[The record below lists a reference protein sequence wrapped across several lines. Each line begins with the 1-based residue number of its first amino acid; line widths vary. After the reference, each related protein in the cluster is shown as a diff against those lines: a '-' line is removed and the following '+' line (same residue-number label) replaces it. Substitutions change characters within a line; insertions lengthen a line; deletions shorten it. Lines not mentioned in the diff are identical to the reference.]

1 MMNSK
6 IQKAEN
12 GKNAGSAKKS
22 VQVAVF
28 ENPEFGTVRT
38 TIDEKGEPW
47 FCAKD
52 LCDALGYKKASEAVR
67 QHVRYSDTVKRGVTR
82 TVKNRYGVCEGKLK
96 IVQMIF
102 VNESGF
108 YALVLGSKLASA
120 VKFKDWVTSVVLPQ
134 IRKTGGYIPVHEGES
149 EEETIRNAEEILRAT
164 LKKKEEL
171 LEQQKK
177 LLRESRIQL
186 AESRTQLEKSKVLL
200 EQKTKL
206 IGEQDEEIR
215 RLNGV
220 VDEQVVNIARKGEN
234 IIHLEHQ
241 VDGLMPKAIYSD
253 NVLDSVSCFT
263 TTQVAKELGITAQ
276 ELNRSLCSLHVQ
288 YYQSGQ
294 YMLYA
299 EYAHMGL
306 AKSRT
311 KYRAFMAP
319 AGDGTKREV
328 GRVVTST
335 YLVWTEKGKR
345 YFSKVL
351 TDGPISRINFCTI
364 PERLIGED
372 IPIYGNY
379 DDEFRAQ
386 LRPYI
391 ENLCK
396 ASGLVDCPEAFSLAM
411 KLKDENAEFSRLS
424 QNRIYENFTFR
435 GNVIGYLKACVLY
448 VANGFRWEPEIEEFI
463 RWSEQYDLYCKMR
476 FFEDGIKTA
485 STSAEKSTSHGPSNL
500 LQQLPDE
507 FMYQQAVEV
516 RQKNGLSAD
525 GTKNMLYAWAHRGYI
540 ERRKAGNQG
549 GASGGTSG
557 GTPDGSYSSYSS
569 DCFIKLKFRKDGGI
583 ES

>member
-6 IQKAEN
+6 IQKAED

-22 VQVAVF
+22 VQTGKKVADKKEANKKQAAQVAVF

-52 LCDALGYKKASEAVR
+52 LCEVLGYKRADNAVR
-67 QHVRYSDTVKRGVTR
+67 QHVNPLDALKQCIKVEDHIKRDGTIR
-82 TVKNRYGVCEGKLK
+82 ERL
-96 IVQMIF
+96 IQMIF

-134 IRKTGGYIPVHEGES
+134 IRKTGGYIPVKEGES

-177 LLRESRIQL
+177 LLHQQEVQL
-186 AESRTQLEKSKVLL
+186 GLDK
-200 EQKTKL
+200 KL
-206 IGEQDEEIR
+206 IGEQDVEIR

-220 VDEQVVNIARKGEN
+220 LDEQTRWASIQGEN
-234 IIHLEHQ
+234 VINLEKQ

-276 ELNRSLCSLHVQ
+276 ELNRSLCSLHIQ

-311 KYRAFMAP
+311 RYNAFLDP
-319 AGDGTKREV
+319 NCDGRKEKM
-328 GRVVTST
+328 GKAVTHT
-335 YLVWTEKGKR
+335 YLVWTEKGRK
-345 YFSKVL
+345 
-351 TDGPISRINFCTI
+351 
-364 PERLIGED
+364 
-372 IPIYGNY
+372 
-379 DDEFRAQ
+379 
-386 LRPYI
+386 
-391 ENLCK
+391 
-396 ASGLVDCPEAFSLAM
+396 
-411 KLKDENAEFSRLS
+411 
-424 QNRIYENFTFR
+424 
-435 GNVIGYLKACVLY
+435 
-448 VANGFRWEPEIEEFI
+448 FI
-463 RWSEQYDLYCKMR
+463 HDL
-476 FFEDGIKTA
+476 
-485 STSAEKSTSHGPSNL
+485 
-500 LQQLPDE
+500 
-507 FMYQQAVEV
+507 
-516 RQKNGLSAD
+516 
-525 GTKNMLYAWAHRGYI
+525 AHRFWELAELYEVKNLG
-540 ERRKAGNQG
+540 
-549 GASGGTSG
+549 
-557 GTPDGSYSSYSS
+557 
-569 DCFIKLKFRKDGGI
+569 
-583 ES
+583 

>member
-6 IQKAEN
+6 IQKAED

-22 VQVAVF
+22 VQTGKKVADKKEANKKQAAQVAVF

-38 TIDEKGEPW
+38 ATDEKGEPW

-52 LCDALGYKKASEAVR
+52 LCDVLGYKNSSCAVN
-67 QHVRYSDTVKRGVTR
+67 QHVRSSDVAKRYVAR
-82 TVKNRYGVCEGKLK
+82 LAKNRFGVCEGKMQV
-96 IVQMIF
+96 VQMIF

-108 YALVLGSKLASA
+108 YALVLGSKLPSA

-134 IRKTGGYIPVHEGES
+134 IRKTGGYIPVKEGES

-171 LEQQKK
+171 LEQQRK
-177 LLRESRIQL
+177 LIE
-186 AESRTQLEKSKVLL
+186 
-200 EQKTKL
+200 EQKARLDGQKAWIADQDARLIQQKALLHQQEVQLGLDKKL

-276 ELNRSLCSLHVQ
+276 ELNRSLCALHIQ

-311 KYRAFMAP
+311 RYNAFLDP
-319 AGDGTKREV
+319 KCDGRKEKM
-328 GRVVTST
+328 GKAVTHT
-335 YLVWTEKGKR
+335 YLVWTEKGRK
-345 YFSKVL
+345 
-351 TDGPISRINFCTI
+351 
-364 PERLIGED
+364 
-372 IPIYGNY
+372 
-379 DDEFRAQ
+379 
-386 LRPYI
+386 
-391 ENLCK
+391 
-396 ASGLVDCPEAFSLAM
+396 
-411 KLKDENAEFSRLS
+411 
-424 QNRIYENFTFR
+424 
-435 GNVIGYLKACVLY
+435 
-448 VANGFRWEPEIEEFI
+448 FI
-463 RWSEQYDLYCKMR
+463 HDL
-476 FFEDGIKTA
+476 
-485 STSAEKSTSHGPSNL
+485 
-500 LQQLPDE
+500 
-507 FMYQQAVEV
+507 
-516 RQKNGLSAD
+516 
-525 GTKNMLYAWAHRGYI
+525 AHRFWELAELYEVKNLG
-540 ERRKAGNQG
+540 
-549 GASGGTSG
+549 
-557 GTPDGSYSSYSS
+557 
-569 DCFIKLKFRKDGGI
+569 
-583 ES
+583 

>member
-22 VQVAVF
+22 VQTGKKVADKKEANKKQAVQVAVF

-38 TIDEKGEPW
+38 ATDEKGEPW

-52 LCDALGYKKASEAVR
+52 LCDVLGYKNSSCAVN
-67 QHVRYSDTVKRGVTR
+67 QHVRSSDVAKRYVAR
-82 TVKNRYGVCEGKLK
+82 LAKNRFGVCEGKMQV
-96 IVQMIF
+96 VQMIF

-108 YALVLGSKLASA
+108 YALVLGSKLPSA

-134 IRKTGGYIPVHEGES
+134 IRKTGGYIPVKEGES

-171 LEQQKK
+171 LELQRKLIEEQKARLDGQKAWIADQDARLIQQKA
-177 LLRESRIQL
+177 LLHQQEVQMGL
-186 AESRTQLEKSKVLL
+186 DK
-200 EQKTKL
+200 KL
-206 IGEQDEEIR
+206 IGEQDVEIR

-276 ELNRSLCSLHVQ
+276 ELNRSLCALHIQ

-311 KYRAFMAP
+311 RYNAFLDP
-319 AGDGTKREV
+319 KCDGRKEKM
-328 GRVVTST
+328 GKAVTHT
-335 YLVWTEKGKR
+335 YLVWTEKGRK
-345 YFSKVL
+345 
-351 TDGPISRINFCTI
+351 
-364 PERLIGED
+364 
-372 IPIYGNY
+372 
-379 DDEFRAQ
+379 
-386 LRPYI
+386 
-391 ENLCK
+391 
-396 ASGLVDCPEAFSLAM
+396 
-411 KLKDENAEFSRLS
+411 
-424 QNRIYENFTFR
+424 
-435 GNVIGYLKACVLY
+435 
-448 VANGFRWEPEIEEFI
+448 FI
-463 RWSEQYDLYCKMR
+463 HDL
-476 FFEDGIKTA
+476 
-485 STSAEKSTSHGPSNL
+485 
-500 LQQLPDE
+500 
-507 FMYQQAVEV
+507 
-516 RQKNGLSAD
+516 
-525 GTKNMLYAWAHRGYI
+525 AHRFWELAELYEVKNLG
-540 ERRKAGNQG
+540 
-549 GASGGTSG
+549 
-557 GTPDGSYSSYSS
+557 
-569 DCFIKLKFRKDGGI
+569 
-583 ES
+583 